1 MLFRSL
7 IINVS
12 EAYYKFV
19 KKGMTADIKL
29 DVFGNENFGGKVSL
43 VHPTIDSNT
52 RTFPVEITINN
63 QDRRVRPGMFARAT
77 LNFGTINNIVVPDQA
92 VIKQS
97 GSADRFIYILQ
108 QDGTV
113 KYQKVELGRL
123 MESAFEVI
131 SGIENGDQVVVAG
144 QSRLINGTKVQVE
157 KK

>member
-1 MLFRSL
+1 M
-7 IINVS
+7 
-12 EAYYKFV
+12 
-19 KKGMTADIKL
+19 
-29 DVFGNENFGGKVSL
+29 
-43 VHPTIDSNT
+43 
-52 RTFPVEITINN
+52 
-63 QDRRVRPGMFARAT
+63 RPGRFARAT